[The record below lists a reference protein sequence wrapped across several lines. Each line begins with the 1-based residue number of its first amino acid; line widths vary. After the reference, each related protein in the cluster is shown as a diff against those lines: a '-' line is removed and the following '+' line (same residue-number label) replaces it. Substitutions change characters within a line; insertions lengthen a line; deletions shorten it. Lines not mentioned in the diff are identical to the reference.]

1 MTKPNRNVPEDMLPV
16 LKAKYLCYSSN
27 LGESVF
33 QELAEKVV
41 PETMRADPTMEVF
54 KAAME
59 KFIALAKKNPTKN
72 YLYL

>member
-1 MTKPNRNVPEDMLPV
+1 
-16 LKAKYLCYSSN
+16 
-27 LGESVF
+27 
-33 QELAEKVV
+33 
-41 PETMRADPTMEVF
+41 MRADPTMEVF